1 MGFFG
6 KGKILD
12 LTEKEDEMPG
22 EYAENPAGAAELSK
36 ALGENSEQLSS
47 EEKKKRFVKRI
58 VFLTEK
64 IDELS
69 NQIYH
74 LQQRIEV
81 LEKKAGVSHTA

>member
-6 KGKILD
+6 NRKILD
-12 LTEKEDEMPG
+12 LTEKEDESPG
-22 EYAENPAGAAELSK
+22 EYAENPAGVVELSK

-58 VFLTEK
+58 IFLTEK
-64 IDELS
+64 IDDLS

-81 LEKKAGVSHTA
+81 LEKKSGINHTA